1 MASEKNA
8 RMPHSRDGG
17 ESDPRILRAGRSN
30 ASGACLGQWRP
41 VVGSKR
47 STKQLPTNG
56 VGGWSEKHPAD
67 PTVDKVDKQH
77 ANVGLE
83 AYAVSK

>member
-1 MASEKNA
+1 MRADDVADDDSMGCVRTRMASEKNA

-41 VVGSKR
+41 VHEATTHQRRWRVVRKAPGR
-47 STKQLPTNG
+47 SNCRQG
-56 VGGWSEKHPAD
+56 
-67 PTVDKVDKQH
+67 
-77 ANVGLE
+77 
-83 AYAVSK
+83 